1 MVADLSDY
9 RELYLEEL
17 EEQLQC
23 IEEEVLHLED
33 EGATDIAIDRLFR
46 AAHTL
51 KGSSAAMGYHKMK
64 DVTHQIE
71 HLLHQVRNGELQVTK
86 PLINLIFTG
95 LDVMKELQG
104 EILRTNTEASEISPL
119 LLKFEQFRQES
130 APEVHSFEAALL
142 KEHPPDAFI
151 AHVKQ
156 AVQMGK
162 RVYLVTVSL
171 EQDTLMQHPRL
182 HLIETKLKE
191 QGTVIGSTPLDWRSL
206 KEEELSKVTWI
217 LASSEENKAEV
228 HRIISSMLDVER
240 VEVVPYS
247 SIDIPEEKQALIPA
261 YADHA
266 NHPDQSA
273 SSQNA
278 PHSLKSKSQTI
289 RVNLE
294 RLDHLMNLAG
304 ELVIDQTRVQQ
315 LKTLFRQKFG
325 PDDLV
330 EELSMLSDHLSL
342 LVSELQDGVMKA
354 RMLPIE
360 QLYNRFPRMVRDL
373 ADSLEK
379 QVELVLLG
387 KDTELDRTLIEE
399 IGDPLIHLLRNAV
412 DHGIEAPEQRRLNG
426 KNECGTVTLSAVHQ
440 DNHVVISI
448 RDDGAGIDADKLRK
462 SAVSKGLLSEEEA
475 RRLSDEEAVHLV
487 FKPGFST
494 AAQISDVSGR
504 GVGMDIVRNDIE
516 RMSGMIDIETAKGQG
531 TLFRIRLPL
540 TLAIVTGLLV
550 ELSDRTFIIPMSSV
564 AEITRIESKEIKKLR
579 GEPVI
584 KIRNQVIPVV
594 WLHHHFG
601 YPCPVNRQYVPMVI
615 IGRGEKRIALAV
627 DHLLGNQEIV
637 IKSLGRFIG
646 KIDGISGATILGSGN
661 VALILDVD
669 GIIKMLGSI

>member
-1 MVADLSDY
+1 MTDMSGY

-17 EEQLQC
+17 EEQLQY

-33 EGATDIAIDRLFR
+33 EGATNTAIDRLFR

-51 KGSSAAMGYHKMK
+51 KGSSAAMGYQKMK
-64 DVTHQIE
+64 EVTHQIE

-86 PLINLIFTG
+86 PLINLMFAG
-95 LDVMKELQG
+95 LDVMKGLQE
-104 EILRTNTEASEISPL
+104 EIVRTDTEASDIAPL
-119 LLKFEQFRQES
+119 LLQLQQFNQHAAAVEIMITDE
-130 APEVHSFEAALL
+130 APEKNSGDPF
-142 KEHPPDAFI
+142 KST
-151 AHVKQ
+151 VKQ
-156 AVQMGK
+156 AIQSGLQ
-162 RVYLVTVSL
+162 VYLVSVVL
-171 EQDTLMQHPRL
+171 APDTLMQHPRL
-182 HLIETKLKE
+182 HLIEHELKDVG
-191 QGTVIGSTPLDWRSL
+191 QIIGNTPLEWRSL
-206 KEEELSKVTWI
+206 KEEELRKVTWI
-217 LASSEENKAEV
+217 LATDGEKGDELHKL
-228 HRIISSMLDVER
+228 ISSMLDVESA
-240 VEVVPYS
+240 EVTPYS
-247 SIDIPEEKQALIPA
+247 STSVAEGTAKQAPGSQELIISQ
-261 YADHA
+261 
-266 NHPDQSA
+266 QSA
-273 SSQNA
+273 
-278 PHSLKSKSQTI
+278 PVEIKSKAQTI

-315 LKTLFRQKFG
+315 IKTLFRQKFG

-330 EELSMLSDHLSL
+330 EDLFVLSDHLSL

-373 ADSLEK
+373 ADSLGK

-412 DHGIEAPEQRRLNG
+412 DHGIESPEQRSLNG
-426 KNECGTVTLSAVHQ
+426 KKERGTVTLSAAHQ

-448 RDDGAGIDADKLRK
+448 RDDGAGMDADKLRA
-462 SAVSKGLLSEEEA
+462 SAASKGLLSESEA
-475 RRLSDEEAVHLV
+475 RRLSDDEAVHLI

-494 AAQISDVSGR
+494 ASQVSDISGR

-516 RMSGMIDIETAKGQG
+516 RMSGMIDIETTKGQG
-531 TLFRIRLPL
+531 TVFRIRLPL

-550 ELSDRTFIIPMSSV
+550 DISGRIFIIPMSSV
-564 AEITRIESKEIKKLR
+564 AEITRIEAEEIKRLR

-584 KIRNQVIPVV
+584 KIRNQVIPVA

-601 YPCPVNRQYVPMVI
+601 YPAPSPRHYLPMVI
-615 IGRGEKRIALAV
+615 IGRGEKRVALAV

-646 KIDGISGATILGSGN
+646 KVAGISGATILGSGN
-661 VALILDVD
+661 VALILDID
-669 GIIKMLGSI
+669 GVIKLLGNI